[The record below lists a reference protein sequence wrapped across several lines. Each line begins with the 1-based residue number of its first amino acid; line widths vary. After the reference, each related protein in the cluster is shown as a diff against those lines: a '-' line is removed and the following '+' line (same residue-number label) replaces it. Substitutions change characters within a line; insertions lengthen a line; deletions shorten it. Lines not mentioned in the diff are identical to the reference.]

1 MAQKE
6 LNEILEFFKKNKKY
20 LKEEFGVIQIGIFGS
35 IVMGEVTKKS
45 DIDIVIEME
54 SDKKNLHNFLK
65 LKRML
70 RRELRRKIDLG
81 LKSAIKPN
89 VYEKIKDR
97 IIYV

>member
-20 LKEEFGVIQIGIFGS
+20 LKDKFGVIQIGIFGS

-81 LKSAIKPN
+81 LKSAIKPS